1 MNIIIYILIFI
12 IGTLFGSFFSLA
24 VYRIP
29 LKENITHKHSFCPN
43 CNHKLSFG
51 DLIPIFSYIF
61 LGGKCRYCKQKI
73 KPRYILLETLSGL
86 TFVLFALSLNL
97 NFYNIS
103 IQEISTFILGILY
116 FVSLFIIAGIDKEKR
131 QIQTSVLI
139 YGVIIELLYMIYL
152 YTLEKVNIYGYVIYI
167 FVMTILIAID
177 IMYFRKKAKSNYFI
191 QVLILLSYILT
202 FCGMAKAIATII
214 FAVLVILIKGIIVSV
229 QKRFNKVRKD
239 DENNIIDY
247 KSIPLGF
254 FLCTSNIIV
263 MIITN
268 LVSYIIKF

>member
-43 CNHKLSFG
+43 CNHKLGFL

-86 TFVLFALSLNL
+86 TFVLFAVSLNL
-97 NFYNIS
+97 DFYNIS
-103 IQEISTFILGILY
+103 IQKVSGFILGILY
-116 FVSLFIIAGIDKEKR
+116 FTGLFIIAGIDKEKN
-131 QIQTSVLI
+131 QIQTNVLI
-139 YGVIIELLYMIYL
+139 YGIIIELLYMIYL

-167 FVMTILIAID
+167 SIMTLLIAID
-177 IMYFRKKAKSNYFI
+177 IIYFRKKAKSNYII

-202 FCGMAKAIATII
+202 FCGIVKTITTII
-214 FAVLVILIKGIIVSV
+214 FALCVILIKGIISNI
-229 QKRFNKVRKD
+229 KKYFNKVRKD
-239 DENNIIDY
+239 DKNNIIDY
-247 KSIPLGF
+247 QNISLGF
-254 FLCTSNIIV
+254 FICTSNIII

-268 LVSYIIKF
+268 LLSYIIKI

>member
-29 LKENITHKHSFCPN
+29 LKEDITHKHSFCPN
-43 CNHKLSFG
+43 CNHKLGFG

-86 TFVLFALSLNL
+86 TFVLFAFSLNL

-103 IQEISTFILGILY
+103 IQEISTFILGLLY
-116 FVSLFIIAGIDKEKR
+116 FVGLFIIAGIDKEKR
-131 QIQTSVLI
+131 QIQTNVLI
-139 YGVIIELLYMIYL
+139 YGVIVELLYMIYL
-152 YTLEKVNIYGYVIYI
+152 YTLEKINIYGYVIYVFI
-167 FVMTILIAID
+167 MTVLIAID

-202 FCGMAKAIATII
+202 FCGITKTITTII
-214 FAVLVILIKGIIVSV
+214 FTVLVIVIRGIIDSI
-229 QKRFNKVRKD
+229 QKKFNKVRKD
-239 DENNIIDY
+239 DENNLIDY

-254 FLCTSNIIV
+254 FLCTSNILV

-268 LVSYIIKF
+268 LLSYIIKV